1 MDMFLQATAAVL
13 LAVILFLILGKH
25 NKELALLLT
34 IAVCCMVAVIAGRFM
49 KPVVEFL
56 ERLQEVGQ
64 LDSEYL
70 TVLLKVVGIG
80 FLTEVAAL
88 VCADAG
94 NGTLGKTLQMLLSCV
109 ILWLSIPLLNG
120 LLELIQ
126 SILGGV

>member
-94 NGTLGKTLQMLLSCV
+94 NGTLGKTLQMLSSCV